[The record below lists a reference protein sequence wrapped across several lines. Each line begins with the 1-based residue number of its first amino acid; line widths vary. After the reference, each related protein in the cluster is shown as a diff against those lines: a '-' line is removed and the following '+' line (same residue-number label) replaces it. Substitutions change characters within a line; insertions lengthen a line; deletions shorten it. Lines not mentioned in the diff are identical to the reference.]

1 MTCNTLAHCAYDG
14 VSAIPPN
21 IRKANPMNTN
31 RAPFTTAE
39 LMQLPRNAYAYRNR
53 HGVWGIRQDAETVE
67 TVVYRDNNQPLIVS
81 DYYLAPI
88 DAVVIGE
95 VLTRTVPMSR
105 RIESDYNG

>member
-1 MTCNTLAHCAYDG
+1 MGYRQNRRTYE
-14 VSAIPPN
+14 
-21 IRKANPMNTN
+21 RQNPMSPN
-31 RAPFTTAE
+31 RSPFTTKE
-39 LMQLPRNAYAYRNR
+39 LALLPRNAYAYRNR